1 MGCFFWSAI
10 NGHIE
15 SEVVAAL
22 FVYALMQ
29 SSVGDRFSRALKR
42 SILKG
47 WKKASP
53 DQMLDRIMH
62 KALGAITADVWNWI
76 VEVTA

>member
-1 MGCFFWSAI
+1 
-10 NGHIE
+10 
-15 SEVVAAL
+15 
-22 FVYALMQ
+22 MQ